1 MKITK
6 RQLKRIIREE
16 RAKLNRGPLNEA
28 PLHILRL
35 GRIFQ
40 DDIVDPLSRYDDIED
55 RNRRIYNMIAQ
66 LEELIYEGQ

>member
-1 MKITK
+1 MKISK
-6 RQLKRIIREE
+6 KALKRIIREE

-40 DDIVDPLSRYDDIED
+40 DDIVDPLSRYEDIED